1 MTDSKD
7 IGERTIG
14 VKILN
19 SMCGTFCMPSLIVT
33 EGTEISKGGNF
44 DQDALSYVG
53 DSPPASSGDITVIS
67 QILHL

>member
-1 MTDSKD
+1 
-7 IGERTIG
+7 
-14 VKILN
+14 
-19 SMCGTFCMPSLIVT
+19 MPSLIVT
-33 EGTEISKGGNF
+33 EGTEISKGGNL